1 MTRDEA
7 IQKAIKLLRL
17 SQSSNPHEAALAAQ
31 RAQEIL
37 TKFDISQAMLEE
49 SKTDGTKMDP
59 EEPIFDMAK
68 KGEFLDSMGNN
79 LVGWKSRLAMEI
91 GKANGCFCYIAMI
104 PQQRKDWGPIQNK
117 KHISLI
123 GRQSDITVVNFLYQ
137 HCSREVERITRENGK
152 GKGKNWSTQFRHG
165 MVDTIC
171 ERVRKAK
178 QETIQEMRQEYQTNP
193 MALMCL
199 NKALVRIEKKNEDV
213 IRFVKEESNMK
224 FKNRK
229 SSHGEYNPDA
239 RAQGR
244 EAGKQ
249 VSLNKTLE
257 GNPNRKMIG

>member
-49 SKTDGTKMDP
+49 SNGTKDP
-59 EEPIFDMAK
+59 EEPIYDMVK

-79 LVGWKSRLAMEI
+79 LVGWKARLANEI
-91 GKANGCFCYIAMI
+91 GKANSCFCYDATV
-104 PQQRKDWGPIQNK
+104 PQLHSQPK
-117 KHISLI
+117 KKISLI

-137 HCSREVERITRENGK
+137 HCSREVDRITKANGK

-171 ERVRKAK
+171 DRVKKAK
-178 QETIQEMRQEYQTNP
+178 KETIQEMRQEYQANP
-193 MALMCL
+193 MALVCL
-199 NKALVRIEKKNEDV
+199 DKALAKIEKKDKEV
-213 IRFVKEESNMK
+213 IQFVKDYSEMK
-224 FKNRK
+224 FKNLK
-229 SSHGEYNPDA
+229 TDLGGYNPDA
-239 RAQGR
+239 RNQGR

-249 VSLNKTLE
+249 VSLNKSLG
-257 GNPNRKMIG
+257 GNSDRKMIG

>member
-49 SKTDGTKMDP
+49 SKNGDAKDP
-59 EEPIFDMAK
+59 DEPIFDMAK

-79 LVGWKSRLAMEI
+79 LVGWKARLATEI

-104 PQQRKDWGPIQNK
+104 PQQRQGWEPVRIK

-137 HCSREVERITRENGK
+137 HCSQEVDRITKENGK

-171 ERVRKAK
+171 DRVKKAK
-178 QETIQEMRQEYQTNP
+178 KETIQEMRQEYQANP
-193 MALMCL
+193 MALVCL
-199 NKALVRIEKKNEDV
+199 DKALAKIEKKNEDV
-213 IRFVKEESNMK
+213 IRFVKEDSEMK
-224 FKNRK
+224 FKNQK
-229 SSHGEYNPDA
+229 ASHGEYNPDA
-239 RAQGR
+239 REQGR

-249 VSLNKTLE
+249 VSLDKALS
-257 GNPNRKMIG
+257 GNPDRKMIG